1 MSETKEPWATSGFQD
16 SGQTVTGE
24 TLAGSIWR
32 LGQWQRRQGT
42 HTSQPLLKEVV
53 LQNPLEDMVDMFV
66 FSLGVD
72 EDVIQV
78 DTNMFVEHFT
88 EHSVEKSLEE
98 NRQD

>member
-1 MSETKEPWATSGFQD
+1 
-16 SGQTVTGE
+16 
-24 TLAGSIWR
+24 
-32 LGQWQRRQGT
+32 
-42 HTSQPLLKEVV
+42 
-53 LQNPLEDMVDMFV
+53 MVDMFV

-88 EHSVEKSLEE
+88 EHTVEKSLEE